1 MRESGGGPPLRLEP
15 WKLRDEGSGV
25 LGSSKLLSGSESD
38 FKAADMSASEN
49 IIPLSPQWLFSK
61 PTESKPPAATM
72 EPPRTPGTSSHGGLT
87 SEALVKERW
96 RGDGGPRGEGGRDV
110 SRDGGRDGGRSD
122 GGRDVNRD
130 AERKRDWW
138 RSISLERDA
147 DNSRRERWREEER
160 ENSTATRRDRWKEG
174 ERENAETRR
183 GGERWTENNAGRE
196 ATEIR
201 RLPSDRWNDTTNRE
215 TSFDARR
222 DSKWSTRWGPE
233 DKEKDFRREKW
244 LEPEKEGESHRERQI
259 PNHTLNPV
267 NMREGERESDTGTR
281 DRAWRPHSFMSR
293 GRGEAPPPGAAPP
306 KFAPGFGVGRGRG
319 DGPNVGFAAGRG
331 RANFSASGLLHGPPT
346 GNPIGAPPAADKW
359 DGSQGKASA
368 FQDNMFRY
376 PRGKLLDV
384 YRKIGN
390 SPTFSKYPD
399 GFAEVPQ
406 LTQPEVLEPLAFFSP
421 DMEEEVI
428 LEGIRKGEIVSS
440 GAVHNTTVKEAAVG
454 RGREDPVRGRG
465 RGRGIVGKEEGL
477 FDSHREDDFFDAPGF
492 GDVRGGEGG
501 AFDKLAEARYADAE
515 SNEAW
520 DAHSRTESAQ
530 DLEGGR
536 EEVGWRQRRSAEDGV
551 AGSSFTREDAGW
563 RQRSEGTWR
572 KGRNGDETAVG
583 SLKEEK
589 IWRNER
595 GSREENNWR
604 QTRGEEDSREEIFS
618 RSERGV
624 GQEKERPSG
633 IYDDESPGS
642 SVSERR
648 WQSDFPYQRSI
659 DPEKTEEQASG
670 MGLTGGS
677 TRGGLYSGISDRET
691 LGKSTSR
698 PVPPEELNLY
708 YTDPQGE
715 MQGPFLGSDIIDWF
729 EAGFFGLDL
738 PVRVADAP
746 STAPFTSLGNVM
758 PHLKPKARVPPGFD
772 ALKQVEEQVE
782 AVSKIEVD
790 TLSVNFARHTSL
802 PISGTDTGMVEIKE
816 LQGKPLLPKM
826 EVMNNVVDRSGTT
839 LSGDARLRLEDQ
851 MKESFLDPQEDI
863 PVDKLFGHR
872 DGPGVERTYSLR
884 RRMSAFPLV
893 ESDEVESGRHPSPSL
908 YSQWAG
914 HEGEPPAS
922 GCLEAPVPVPSHHS
936 YRGPPTPNH
945 MSVSRPTDLLPI
957 LQGGNSQ
964 LQLGP
969 QPDRGWPDIR
979 GDLMRSLSDLP
990 PPHHSMP
997 QGGGVDH
1004 SHIHPLEMQHLQ
1016 RYGLMQPGLPGIQR
1030 QLSQPSPPVLPHQ
1043 QQIPPGG
1050 PIALEQLLRPGL
1062 PRDLQALNMLQQQQQ
1077 QFQQQQAQPPL
1088 PIPPSGPVLDQLLR
1102 LQQQQQQ
1109 QLPPQVLLEQLL
1121 RQHQQNHHFD
1131 HVHRQPPT
1139 GGPVSGLADQLLMRQ
1154 THDMTQPQHPLGPRG
1169 GSFDQLHPARHQP
1182 APGIDQ
1188 LLRQRQQEQQ
1198 QVRQFGHSQPSRPGV
1213 DEMRISGV
1221 WEVDEFGQFVRTQA
1235 QAPLRPQPQ
1244 LPQQQQQQ
1252 QPPPP
1257 HHISSSL
1264 GMLQGAM
1271 QQSQVQGPP
1280 QPENQGVF
1288 GYECATSVRGPASL
1302 FDPSLTRIERSLSS
1316 MGGSQRKDAGVAADL
1331 VAQPQER
1338 SRIERAAS
1346 VPYSESSG
1354 PFPVGFQS
1362 QTQEREPEGGPQGWT
1377 VSTSSTSTDLDAPEM
1392 FIDEVRRSSPQDDV
1406 TSLDSNQSQLPG
1418 LGWQFS
1424 SDSHLDTDD
1433 FLVKG
1438 KESGALAPLPKVF
1451 EGHSWEDSHEYGRK
1465 ELPAPGLSSSMPDS
1479 SPLLAI
1485 SSAQPVVIVP
1495 DQQHACE
1502 SLSPGLKTETSP
1514 QNSLP
1519 KTPSV
1524 PSQPAWKPPVVPKPK
1539 SFMEIQQEEA
1549 EKRMAEEK
1557 AAAEAAARLMS
1568 LSATGNSIN
1577 SGPWAAATAVSQSKS
1592 LREIQ
1597 EEEARRAAVLGHS
1610 GSTTYASPLVS
1621 SGKAE
1626 AARTIPTQTPS
1637 GEKSNIREVNT
1648 EELLLSAPSKKSGET
1663 PVSEI
1668 STSQVSVP
1676 TPAASSPPPSAAF
1689 DDSDFVE
1696 PKESKK
1702 NKKRGSKAKG
1712 ALSKTTLTP
1721 EPVQISPSTSSK
1733 NLALRQAQQEVA
1745 KEVLPS
1751 PPPGPSLADFLQL
1764 KEEMVS
1770 PQPLPAWSVDP
1781 SKLKT
1786 AKSLKEIQEAERRA
1800 REEQERLL
1808 RAEVTQVSAPV
1819 KPIVARTTSGSGA
1832 SAWQR
1837 PSVSPSPQTS
1847 TAVQSSFTAP
1857 VAAPALVPAN
1867 SNSRSKT
1874 GVFEDDDELFW
1885 DYSEDVT
1892 LKIGAVKQATKA
1904 ERPEFPS
1911 LNTSGKSG
1919 ASKGPAVKAPSVST
1933 AASAQVPVPSP
1944 ASASAFRHA
1953 AAAAASPRV
1962 SPMEFPSLSAIANA
1976 SNKIGAAKGKKQ
1988 QSDPATTT
1996 VAQPAANISAE
2007 GKAFRQWCEVQIKK
2021 LTGNDDMTLVDFC
2034 ISLPSVAETGEYLTQ
2049 YLGSGP
2055 TVQSFK
2061 SEFLRRKEMMPSDV
2075 IRTVFPV
2082 SDAVIRDDSLNK
2094 SNGKKGG
2101 DLKSK
2106 VVASL
2111 SSSTKEEDSASAEV
2125 DGISS
2130 KAGKKKG
2137 KKGKKVV
2144 DPSLLGFSVT
2154 SNRIMMGEI
2163 QHIED

>member
-1 MRESGGGPPLRLEP
+1 MRESDGGPPLRLEP

-25 LGSSKLLSGSESD
+25 LSSSKLQSGSESD
-38 FKAADMSASEN
+38 FKVVADVTASES

-61 PTESKPPAATM
+61 PTESKPPVAVM
-72 EPPRTPGTSSHGGLT
+72 EAPRTPGTPSHGGLS

-96 RGDGGPRGEGGRDV
+96 RGDGGPRGDGSRDLSREGG
-110 SRDGGRDGGRSD
+110 RDGGRDGGRSD
-122 GGRDVNRD
+122 GNRDGGRDVNRD
-130 AERKRDWW
+130 TERKRDWW

-147 DNSRRERWREEER
+147 DNSRRDRWREEER

-183 GGERWTENNAGRE
+183 GERWAESNAGRE
-196 ATEIR
+196 ASEIR
-201 RLPSDRWNDTTNRE
+201 RLPSDRWNDTANRE
-215 TSFDARR
+215 TSFEARR
-222 DSKWSTRWGPE
+222 DSKWSSRWGPE
-233 DKEKDFRREKW
+233 DKDKDFRREKW
-244 LEPEKEGESHRERQI
+244 SEPEKEGDSHRDRQ
-259 PNHTLNPV
+259 PLNHSVNPV
-267 NMREGERESDTGTR
+267 NTRECERESDAGSR

-293 GRGEAPPPGAAPP
+293 GRGEAPPSAAPP

-331 RANFSASGLLHGPPT
+331 RANFSGSGLLHGPPA
-346 GNPIGAPPAADKW
+346 GSPIGAPPGADKW
-359 DGSQGKASA
+359 DSSQGKAGG
-368 FQDNMFRY
+368 FQDSAFRY

-390 SPTFSKYPD
+390 SPAFSKFPD

-406 LTQPEVLEPLAFFSP
+406 LTQPEVLEPLAFFPP

-440 GAVHNTTVKEAAVG
+440 GAVHNSTGKEATVG

-465 RGRGIVGKEEGL
+465 RGRGTVGKEDGL

-492 GDVRGGEGG
+492 GDVRGGDGG
-501 AFDKLAEARYADAE
+501 VFDKLAEARYADAE
-515 SNEAW
+515 GSDTW
-520 DAHSRTESAQ
+520 DAHTRSESAQ

-536 EEVGWRQRRSAEDGV
+536 EEVGWRQRRSGEDG
-551 AGSSFTREDAGW
+551 ASASNLNREDAGW
-563 RQRSEGTWR
+563 RQRSEGAWR
-572 KGRNGDETAVG
+572 KGRNGEETPVG
-583 SLKEEK
+583 SLKDEK
-589 IWRNER
+589 TWRSER
-595 GSREENNWR
+595 GSREDNNWR
-604 QTRGEEDSREEIFS
+604 QSRGEEDSREEFPS
-618 RSERGV
+618 RSERGL
-624 GQEKERPSG
+624 GQEKERPGS

-648 WQSDFPYQRSI
+648 WQSDFAHQRNT
-659 DPEKTEEQASG
+659 DTEKPEQSSNMVLSEAAI
-670 MGLTGGS
+670 
-677 TRGGLYSGISDRET
+677 RGGQYSGIPDREAS
-691 LGKSTSR
+691 GKSASR
-698 PVPPEELNLY
+698 FVPPEELSLY

-738 PVRVADAP
+738 PVRLADAP

-758 PHLKPKARVPPGFD
+758 PHLKPKSRVPPGFD

-790 TLSVNFARHTSL
+790 ALSVNFSRHTSL
-802 PISGTDTGMVEIKE
+802 SSSGTDAAVIETKE
-816 LQGKPLLPKM
+816 LQGKPSLPKM
-826 EVMNNVVDRSGTT
+826 EIMSNLVETSETT
-839 LSGDARLRLEDQ
+839 LSGDPRLRLEDQ
-851 MKESFLDPQEDI
+851 LKESFLDPQEDI
-863 PVDKLFGHR
+863 PVDRLFGHR
-872 DGPGVERTYSLR
+872 DGPGMERTYSLR
-884 RRMSAFPLV
+884 RRMSAFPRV
-893 ESDEVESGRHPSPSL
+893 ESDELESGRHPSPSL
-908 YSQWAG
+908 FSQWAG
-914 HEGEPPAS
+914 HEGEPPSS
-922 GCLEAPVPVPSHHS
+922 GGVEVPVPSHHS
-936 YRGPPTPNH
+936 FRGPPTPNH
-945 MSVSRPTDLLPI
+945 LSASRPTDLLPI
-957 LQGGNSQ
+957 LQGGSNQ
-964 LQLGP
+964 LQHGP

-990 PPHHSMP
+990 PHHSMP

-1004 SHIHPLEMQHLQ
+1004 AHIHSLEMQHLQ
-1016 RYGLMQPGLPGIQR
+1016 RYGLVQPGHPGLQR
-1030 QLSQPSPPVLPHQ
+1030 QLSQPTPPVLPHQ
-1043 QQIPPGG
+1043 QQISSGG
-1050 PIALEQLLRPGL
+1050 PASLEQLLRPGL
-1062 PRDLQALNMLQQQQQ
+1062 SRDLQALNMLQQQQQ

-1139 GGPVSGLADQLLMRQ
+1139 GGPASALADQLLMRQ
-1154 THDMTQPQHPLGPRG
+1154 SHELAQSQHPLAPRG
-1169 GSFDQLHPARHQP
+1169 GSFDQLHQSRHQP

-1235 QAPLRPQPQ
+1235 QAPLRQFESLKAQAQQP
-1244 LPQQQQQQ
+1244 Q

-1257 HHISSSL
+1257 QQHMSSSL
-1264 GMLQGAM
+1264 GMLQGAI
-1271 QQSQVQGPP
+1271 QQSQLQGPP

-1288 GYECATSVRGPASL
+1288 GYESATSVRGPTSL
-1302 FDPSLTRIERSLSS
+1302 FDPNLTRIERSLSS
-1316 MGGSQRKDAGVAADL
+1316 LGGSQRKETGVAADL
-1331 VAQPQER
+1331 VAQLQER
-1338 SRIERAAS
+1338 SRIERATS
-1346 VPYSESSG
+1346 VPYSEPSG

-1362 QTQEREPEGGPQGWT
+1362 QPQEREAEAGTQGWT
-1377 VSTSSTSTDLDAPEM
+1377 IPSSSPSTDLDAPGM
-1392 FIDEVRRSSPQDDV
+1392 FIDNVRPSPPQDDV
-1406 TSLDSNQSQLPG
+1406 TSVDSHQSQLG
-1418 LGWQFS
+1418 GFGWQYS
-1424 SDSHLDTDD
+1424 SDSHLETDG
-1433 FLVKG
+1433 FLEKG
-1438 KESGALAPLPKVF
+1438 KESGALPPLSKVF
-1451 EGHSWEDSHEYGRK
+1451 GGHSWDDSHEYGRK
-1465 ELPAPGLSSSMPDS
+1465 ELPAQGLSSSIPDS
-1479 SPLLAI
+1479 APPLAI
-1485 SSAQPVVIVP
+1485 SSALPVAIVP
-1495 DQQHACE
+1495 DLQHASG
-1502 SLSPGLKTETSP
+1502 SLSPGHKTETSP

-1519 KTPSV
+1519 KTPPV

-1539 SFMEIQQEEA
+1539 SLMEIQQEEA

-1557 AAAEAAARLMS
+1557 AAADAASRLLS
-1568 LSATGNSIN
+1568 LSATGNSAS
-1577 SGPWAAATAVSQSKS
+1577 SGAWAAAAAVSQSKS

-1597 EEEARRAAVLGHS
+1597 EEEARKAAVLGHS
-1610 GSTTYASPLVS
+1610 GSATYASPLVS

-1626 AARTIPTQTPS
+1626 APRTSQTQTS
-1637 GEKSNIREVNT
+1637 NGEKSHMRDVNA
-1648 EELLLSAPSKKSGET
+1648 EETPLSAPSKKSGEA
-1663 PVSEI
+1663 PVSETP
-1668 STSQVSVP
+1668 TSHVSVP
-1676 TPAASSPPPSAAF
+1676 TPAASSPTPSAAF

-1702 NKKRGSKAKG
+1702 NKKRASKAKG
-1712 ALSKTTLTP
+1712 AVSKTTPTP

-1733 NLALRQAQQEVA
+1733 NLGQRQAQQEVA
-1745 KEVLPS
+1745 KEVLPA

-1800 REEQERLL
+1800 REEQERLS
-1808 RAEVTQVSAPV
+1808 RTEANQVSTPV
-1819 KPIVARTTSGSGA
+1819 KPVARTTSGSGA

-1837 PSVSPSPQTS
+1837 PSVSSSPQVS
-1847 TAVQSSFTAP
+1847 TAAQSSFTAP
-1857 VAAPALVPAN
+1857 VAAPVN
-1867 SNSRSKT
+1867 SISRSKT

-1904 ERPEFPS
+1904 ERQEFPA
-1911 LNTSGKSG
+1911 LTGAGKTG
-1919 ASKGPAVKAPSVST
+1919 ASKGPVVKGSSVST
-1933 AASAQVPVPSP
+1933 TASTPVPVPSP
-1944 ASASAFRHA
+1944 ASASAFRHGA
-1953 AAAAASPRV
+1953 GAAASPRV

-1976 SNKIGAAKGKKQ
+1976 SNKAAPVKGKKQ
-1988 QSDPATTT
+1988 QSDSATSLA
-1996 VAQPAANISAE
+1996 AQPAGNVSVE
-2007 GKAFRQWCEVQIKK
+2007 GKAFRQWCELQIKK

-2034 ISLPSVAETGEYLTQ
+2034 ISLPSVAEAGEYITQ
-2049 YLGSGP
+2049 YLGSTP

-2061 SEFLRRKEMMPSDV
+2061 SEFLRRKELLPSDV

-2082 SDAVIRDDSLNK
+2082 SDAVIRDESFSK

-2106 VVASL
+2106 LVASL
-2111 SSSTKEEDSASAEV
+2111 GTKEEDNASAEA
-2125 DGISS
+2125 DGNFS
-2130 KAGKKKG
+2130 KPGKKKG